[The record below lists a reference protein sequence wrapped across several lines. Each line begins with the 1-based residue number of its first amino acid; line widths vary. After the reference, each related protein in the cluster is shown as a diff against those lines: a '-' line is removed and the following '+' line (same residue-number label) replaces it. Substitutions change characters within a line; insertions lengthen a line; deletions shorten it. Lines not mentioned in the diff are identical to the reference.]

1 MFMIG
6 ALIIAIAASAIS
18 VKTLVGYTEM
28 RSVYKILISLLI
40 VSAWFA
46 PVIVSVIRA
55 TAWGNTRFFC
65 LCFRC
70 RLFSVRDSFSPVD
83 SAVAARLFVVLC
95 L

>member
-18 VKTLVGYTEM
+18 IKTLVGYTEM

-55 TAWGNTRFFC
+55 AAWGNTRFFAYVSDVG
-65 LCFRC
+65 C
-70 RLFSVRDSFSPVD
+70 RI
-83 SAVAARLFVVLC
+83 
-95 L
+95 

>member
-55 TAWGNTRFFC
+55 TAWGNTRFLPMFPMSAIFC
-65 LCFRC
+65 
-70 RLFSVRDSFSPVD
+70 SG
-83 SAVAARLFVVLC
+83 
-95 L
+95 

>member
-18 VKTLVGYTEM
+18 IKTLVGYTEM

-55 TAWGNTRFFC
+55 TAWGNIRFLPMFPMSAIFC
-65 LCFRC
+65 
-70 RLFSVRDSFSPVD
+70 SG
-83 SAVAARLFVVLC
+83 
-95 L
+95 

>member
-6 ALIIAIAASAIS
+6 ALIIVIAASAIS
-18 VKTLVGYTEM
+18 VKTLVVYTEM

-55 TAWGNTRFFC
+55 TAWGNTRFFAYVSYVSY
-65 LCFRC
+65 F
-70 RLFSVRDSFSPVD
+70 LFEI
-83 SAVAARLFVVLC
+83 VVL
-95 L
+95 LLILLLLVDFL

>member
-40 VSAWFA
+40 VSAC
-46 PVIVSVIRA
+46 S
-55 TAWGNTRFFC
+55 GHRFGYPCDRLGEYPLFC